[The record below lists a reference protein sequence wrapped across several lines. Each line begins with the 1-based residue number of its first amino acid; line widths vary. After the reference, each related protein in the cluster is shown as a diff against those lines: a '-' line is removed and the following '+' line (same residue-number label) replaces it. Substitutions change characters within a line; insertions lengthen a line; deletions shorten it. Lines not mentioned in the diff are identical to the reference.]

1 MSTWVQEFNP
11 FKTAERPCRLLRNS
25 GLYETASAKWPRF
38 SIGHKNAQ
46 FELGIF

>member
-1 MSTWVQEFNP
+1 MSIWVQEFNP
-11 FKTAERPCRLLRNS
+11 FKTAKHPCRMLRNS
-25 GLYETASAKWPRF
+25 GTFEMTSAKWPRF